1 MTVHGYPDAL
11 WARAKG
17 DAKGVL
23 MPVAHARQVIAYS
36 DVVPQIRSISFLATD
51 QRFFSLLREI
61 SAEEY
66 HGGRGMLEAVAVRKA
81 GDHEQVPGFFDLAR
95 GLGLNVSDTDHL
107 GFEQINKVHNC
118 WDAQQLSQPAA
129 ACRLGLQAPVELRSA
144 MGQGFVLLARRPL
157 TASVRHR

>member
-1 MTVHGYPDAL
+1 MTVHGYPDDL

-17 DAKGVL
+17 KAKGVL

-51 QRFFSLLREI
+51 QRFFFLLREI

-66 HGGRGMLEAVAVRKA
+66 RGGGGTLEAVVVHKA
-81 GDHEQVPGFFDLAR
+81 GDYKPVPGFFDLAR

-107 GFEQINKVHNC
+107 CNERINKVHNY
-118 WDAQQLSQPAA
+118 WDAQQLS
-129 ACRLGLQAPVELRSA
+129 
-144 MGQGFVLLARRPL
+144 
-157 TASVRHR
+157 